1 MALSLT
7 KSESFRTASRHT
19 SELLRKGRV
28 RFRAW
33 LRTEFE
39 QAQFLFIQRHAE
51 RGDAANQ
58 YRLGLIYESGQYG
71 LRSDHQAQKWFLRAA
86 FQGMPEA
93 QAKVS
98 EYHRQGRSVPR
109 NDEEA
114 FIWCRKAAEQ
124 GHVRSQVQLAQ
135 MYEDGIGVERNP
147 AEAKKWFDRTAQ
159 PAQAVQV
166 DLF

>member
-19 SELLRKGRV
+19 SELLRKSRT

-39 QAQFLFIQRHAE
+39 QAQFLYIQRRAE
-51 RGDAANQ
+51 KGDAANQ
-58 YRLGLIYESGQYG
+58 FRLGLIYESGQYG
-71 LRSDHQAQKWFLRAA
+71 LRSDCEAQKWFLRAA
-86 FQGMPEA
+86 FQGMAEA

-109 NDEEA
+109 NDKEA

-124 GHVRSQVQLAQ
+124 GHVQSQIHLAQ
-135 MYEDGIGVERNP
+135 MYQNGIGIERNP
-147 AEAKKWFDRTAQ
+147 TEAKKWFSKATQ
-159 PAQAVQV
+159 PGPSGKA
-166 DLF
+166 